1 MSPSQLREVF
11 HVEHKDLVPNYE
23 IIELTH
29 QLTNH
34 HNINKRSINS
44 DNLLSKNRVS
54 SVSDN
59 SDSKSK
65 VLSKNNHHV
74 KKDLSKIRFES
85 KTLTID
91 EKTPKKFDNYDLKS
105 VKQHNVS
112 FSAFGEHLNLT
123 LKPTRGL
130 FRDGPNMLKMWHV
143 RPDANAS
150 QGLFYERVEE
160 VSLIKQLFIDYRRYR
175 FHTNSSL
182 INFTLC
188 KKKE

>member
-1 MSPSQLREVF
+1 MICAINIFLFIYLQIHHRMSPSQLREVF

-23 IIELTH
+23 VIELTH

-34 HNINKRSINS
+34 HSIHKRSINS

-85 KTLTID
+85 KAD
-91 EKTPKKFDNYDLKS
+91 EKSPKKFHDYDLKS
-105 VKQHNVS
+105 VAEHNVS

-123 LKPTRGL
+123 LKPTQGL

-160 VSLIKQLFIDYRRYR
+160 VSLMSNQ
-175 FHTNSSL
+175 TNNS
-182 INFTLC
+182 
-188 KKKE
+188 

>member
-23 IIELTH
+23 VIELTH
-29 QLTNH
+29 QLTDH
-34 HNINKRSINS
+34 HSINKRSINS

-54 SVSDN
+54 SLSENSDN
-59 SDSKSK
+59 KSK

-85 KTLTID
+85 KTFD
-91 EKTPKKFDNYDLKS
+91 EKTLPNKFDNYDLKS

-123 LKPTRGL
+123 LKPTQGL

-150 QGLFYERVEE
+150 QGLFYERIEE
-160 VSLIKQLFIDYRRYR
+160 VSLIKQLFI
-175 FHTNSSL
+175 L
-182 INFTLC
+182 IINGLDSINPVSN
-188 KKKE
+188 

>member
-34 HNINKRSINS
+34 HSINKRSINS
-44 DNLLSKNRVS
+44 DNLLSKNRVF
-54 SVSDN
+54 SVSEF

-85 KTLTID
+85 KSLPLD
-91 EKTPKKFDNYDLKS
+91 EKSPAKKFDDYDLKS

-123 LKPTRGL
+123 LKPTQGL
-130 FRDGPNMLKMWHV
+130 FRDGPNMMKMWHV

-160 VSLIKQLFIDYRRYR
+160 VSSTLHAISFGLAE
-175 FHTNSSL
+175 NLSL
-182 INFTLC
+182 INSTLST
-188 KKKE
+188 KNIQN